1 MDFAP
6 LQQQRALRRK
16 QQFEMSPIIRVSA
29 ILASTQEH
37 SMNAIDRVRAREERY
52 ALATLVRLA
61 NNCERAAATANAV
74 TPIAQVLSTDDL
86 RTIAEILH
94 GLADEL
100 PKP

>member
-1 MDFAP
+1 
-6 LQQQRALRRK
+6 
-16 QQFEMSPIIRVSA
+16 
-29 ILASTQEH
+29 
-37 SMNAIDRVRAREERY
+37 MNAIDRVRAREERY

-61 NNCERAAATANAV
+61 NHCDRAAATANAV
-74 TPIAQVLSTDDL
+74 TPIAQVLSADDL